1 MIFCV
6 SLVYVLGVTSITPAF
21 PQIARYFEIETQE
34 IGLLIVIFTLPGI
47 FLTPIL
53 GIIADRIGRKKV
65 LVPSLILF
73 GTAGFACAFTRDFE
87 ILLVMRF
94 LQGVGYASLGSL
106 NAAIIG
112 DLFEGKE
119 RAAAMGYNA
128 SFISI
133 ASASYPIIGGILA
146 SFNCYFVFYLPVI
159 AVPIALLVILK
170 LKNPEPQNK
179 QTFKSYLINAF
190 NYAKA
195 KNALILFTASI
206 ITLII
211 FYGSYLT
218 YLPIFLDNDFSA
230 QPFTIGIIMSVM
242 SAIAAI
248 VSSQLGGLTGKI
260 NIKLLLIFSFGFFG
274 IAFLLLPLAQN
285 LSFLIFAVVLY
296 GIGHGLNI
304 PSILTMLSA
313 IAPIEYRAVFMSVNG
328 TVFKW
333 GQTLG
338 PLIMGLFYVLGSEQL
353 VFIVGACFAFAII
366 LPVMMLK
373 FAQKG

>member
-133 ASASYPIIGGILA
+133 ASASYPFNGGILA

>member
-1 MIFCV
+1 MNNESQTGNIFFNKNLQMIFCV

-128 SFISI
+128 QLYKYLLQL
-133 ASASYPIIGGILA
+133 SYPFIGRYTCQLLIGI
-146 SFNCYFVFYLPVI
+146 FVFYLPGV
-159 AVPIALLVILK
+159 AVPIA
-170 LKNPEPQNK
+170 
-179 QTFKSYLINAF
+179 
-190 NYAKA
+190 
-195 KNALILFTASI
+195 
-206 ITLII
+206 
-211 FYGSYLT
+211 
-218 YLPIFLDNDFSA
+218 
-230 QPFTIGIIMSVM
+230 
-242 SAIAAI
+242 IACN
-248 VSSQLGGLTGKI
+248 T
-260 NIKLLLIFSFGFFG
+260 
-274 IAFLLLPLAQN
+274 
-285 LSFLIFAVVLY
+285 
-296 GIGHGLNI
+296 
-304 PSILTMLSA
+304 
-313 IAPIEYRAVFMSVNG
+313 
-328 TVFKW
+328 
-333 GQTLG
+333 
-338 PLIMGLFYVLGSEQL
+338 
-353 VFIVGACFAFAII
+353 
-366 LPVMMLK
+366 
-373 FAQKG
+373 